1 MLRKILIGL
10 GALAVILAI
19 FAAVVAFL
27 PSEYRVE
34 RSATISAPVE
44 TVFAQVNDFHK
55 WEAWSPWAKLDP
67 NAKATFAGASSGQ
80 GAKFSWSGNDK
91 VGEGTMTLVES
102 VPNQLV
108 KIDVEFTRPFEG
120 STISEFAFRP
130 QGSAT
135 VVTWASY
142 GEQNFI
148 GKAICVFV
156 SMDRMLGGDM
166 EKGLAQMKAVAEGA
180 GWK

>member
-10 GALAVILAI
+10 GVLVVLLAI
-19 FAAVVAFL
+19 FAGIIAL
-27 PSEYRVE
+27 QPSEYRVE
-34 RSATISAPVE
+34 RTATIVAPVE

-67 NAKATFAGASSGQ
+67 NAKATFDGASSGQ
-80 GAKFSWSGNDK
+80 GAKFSWSGNDQ
-91 VGEGTMTLVES
+91 VGAGSMTLIES
-102 VPNQLV
+102 IPAQLI
-108 KIDVEFTRPFEG
+108 KIDVAFTRPFEG
-120 STISEFAFRP
+120 STVSEFTFRP

-142 GEQNFI
+142 GAQNFI
-148 GKAICVFV
+148 GKAICLFV

-166 EKGLAQMKAVAEGA
+166 EKGLAQMKSVAEA
-180 GWK
+180 PPK

>member
-1 MLRKILIGL
+1 MLRKFLIGL
-10 GALAVILAI
+10 GALLLLLAG
-19 FAAVVAFL
+19 FAVVVAIL
-27 PSEYRVE
+27 PAEYRVE
-34 RSATISAPVE
+34 RSATIGAPVE
-44 TVFAQVNDFHK
+44 TVFAQVNDFHR

-67 NAKATFAGASSGQ
+67 AAKATFAGAASGQ

-91 VGEGTMTLVES
+91 VGAGTMTLIES
-102 VPNQLV
+102 LPNQFI
-108 KIDVEFTRPFEG
+108 KIDVAFTRPFEG

-148 GKAICVFV
+148 GKAICLFV

-166 EKGLAQMKAVAEGA
+166 EKGLAQMKAVAETR
-180 GWK
+180 K